1 MGRASQIARN
11 MAESYRKQ
19 GETKAAF
26 ACEWLANIIEREE
39 SKDGKDET
47 VQPDDGRSDQG

>member
-39 SKDGKDET
+39 SKDGKDEI